1 MPRRAWDRSGKALWE
16 RDVAG
21 WRKRGGGV
29 TKKRAAKIQRRT
41 QETNILAVVR
51 IDGSGRADVRTGI
64 RFLDHMLEILA
75 KHGLFDIKVRAKGD
89 LDIDTHHTNE
99 DVGIALGEAFKK
111 ALADKKGVRRFA
123 DFRAPLDEALSQTRV
138 SLDLSGRGSFHLHT
152 HPKTK
157 WIEHPALCAREN
169 SMRYTLADAKHFLE
183 SFADHLGMTLH
194 VDFISGEQP
203 HHVIEA
209 TFKSLAKALDWATGI
224 DERVRSVPS
233 TKGKL

>member
-1 MPRRAWDRSGKALWE
+1 MKKRQASIKRKTKETDILADVKIEGSGKA
-16 RDVAG
+16 DV
-21 WRKRGGGV
+21 K
-29 TKKRAAKIQRRT
+29 
-41 QETNILAVVR
+41 
-51 IDGSGRADVRTGI
+51 TGI

-75 KHGLFDIKVRAKGD
+75 KHGLFDIKLRAKGD

-111 ALADKKGVRRFA
+111 ALGNKKGIRRFA

-138 SLDLSGRGSFHLHT
+138 SLDLSGRGSFHMHT

-157 WIEHPALCAREN
+157 WIEHPA
-169 SMRYTLADAKHFLE
+169 MRAVRNEKGYTLADAKHFLE
-183 SFADHLGMTLH
+183 SFSNHLGVTLH

-203 HHVIEA
+203 HHMIEA
-209 TFKSLAKALDWATGI
+209 TFKSLAKALDWATSV
-224 DERVRSVPS
+224 DERSKGIPS

>member
-1 MPRRAWDRSGKALWE
+1 MKKRSTSIRRKTKETNIQVSITLDGSGKAE
-16 RDVAG
+16 
-21 WRKRGGGV
+21 
-29 TKKRAAKIQRRT
+29 
-41 QETNILAVVR
+41 
-51 IDGSGRADVRTGI
+51 VRTGI
-64 RFLDHMLEILA
+64 RFLDHMLESLA
-75 KHGLFDIKVRAKGD
+75 KHGLFDIKVKAKGD

-111 ALADKKGVRRFA
+111 ALAAKKGIRRFA

-138 SLDLSGRGSFHLHT
+138 SLDLSGRGSFHMHT

-157 WIEHPALCAREN
+157 WIEHPALRAKGN
-169 SMRYTLADAKHFLE
+169 SMHYTLADAKHFLE

-224 DERVRSVPS
+224 DERVKNIPS